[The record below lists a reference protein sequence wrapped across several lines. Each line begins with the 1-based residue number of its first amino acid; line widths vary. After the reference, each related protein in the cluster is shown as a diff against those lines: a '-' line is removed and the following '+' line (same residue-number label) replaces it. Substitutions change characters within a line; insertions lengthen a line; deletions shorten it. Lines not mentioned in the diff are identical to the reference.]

1 MTQTSLPIYA
11 LADDLVTACMTQSRL
26 ILTAPTGSG
35 KSTQVP
41 QILLDRGV
49 LGNGEVVVLQPR
61 RLAARLLASRVAE
74 ERSCALGSEVGYQVR
89 LEGKTSPATRIHYVT
104 EGILLRRL
112 LTSPYLDGVSA
123 ILFDEFHERHVYGDI
138 TLARARMLQKTTRPD
153 LKLVVMS
160 ATLDTSLVHAY
171 LTPCPV
177 LSTTGRLYPVEVEYL
192 ACPVDARRQPIWD
205 TAAAAFD
212 QLVRAGV
219 DGDILVFMPGAYEIM
234 RTIDAIGDL
243 AAARGWTLLP
253 LYGELPP
260 AEQDR
265 AVRSTSGRKVVVAT
279 NVAETSITIDGVR
292 AVIDS
297 GLARIARF
305 DPHRGIN
312 TLYIEPISQAAA
324 DQRTGRA
331 GRTAPGRCLR
341 LWTAQEHRGRAVH
354 EVPEIRRIDLA
365 EILLILK
372 AQGIADMQTFPW
384 LEAPGEPATA
394 RAEQLLRDLGAADS
408 ITGQITELGRRMV
421 SFPVHPRYARMLM
434 AGHTYGCTRE
444 AALIAAL
451 TQTQDVLI
459 RRPPRHI
466 QEARERVLGDRSDS
480 DFFILMLAWRYAQQH
495 GYRLDACQRLAIHA
509 GAARQVTPLFQ
520 QFLHVA
526 ALQGL
531 TINEHSASQ
540 EAIRHCILTAFI
552 DQLALRRDEGTL
564 RCDLVHGRRGELA
577 RDSAVR
583 HHRLFVA
590 AEIDEIEYGNREL
603 NVILRLATAVD
614 ETWLMELFPM
624 AFSERTE
631 VAFDASG
638 KRVISKQVTCF
649 RDLVLRT
656 KLAGTPPEEA
666 AASLLAHAALTG
678 RFTLKHW
685 TPAVDQWLY
694 RLNGLA
700 HWCPELGLTPIGEVE
715 RLFLLQQM
723 CFGSFSAKEIEDRPV
738 WPVLKDWL
746 APGQEALLEAYAPE
760 RFLLPCGRS
769 ARIRYA
775 IDAPPVLSA
784 RIQDLYGLTQTPTI
798 AMGRQHL
805 VVEILAPNQRPVQVT
820 QDLAGFWTH
829 TYPALKKTL
838 QKRYPKHEWR

>member
-11 LADDLVTACMTQSRL
+11 LADDLVAACAVQSRL

-41 QILLDRGV
+41 QILRDRGV
-49 LGNGEVVVLQPR
+49 LGDGEVVVLQPR
-61 RLAARLLASRVAE
+61 RLAARLLAARVAA
-74 ERSCALGSEVGYQVR
+74 ERGCALGSEVGYQVR
-89 LEGKTSPATRIHYVT
+89 LEGQTSPATRIRYVT

-112 LTSPYLDGVSA
+112 LASPHLDGVSA

-138 TLARARMLQKTTRPD
+138 TLARARMLQETTRPD
-153 LKLVVMS
+153 LQLVVMS
-160 ATLDTSLVHAY
+160 ATLDTGLVHAY
-171 LTPCPV
+171 LAPCPV
-177 LSTTGRLYPVEVEYL
+177 LATAGRQYPVEVDYL
-192 ACPVDARRQPIWD
+192 ARPVAARQPIWD
-205 TAAAAFD
+205 TAATAFD
-212 QLVRAGV
+212 QLARSGV
-219 DGDILVFMPGAYEIM
+219 DGDVLVFMPGAYEIM

-243 AAARGWTLLP
+243 TAARGWTLLP

-265 AVRSTSGRKVVVAT
+265 AVRPTAGRKVVVAT

-292 AVIDS
+292 TVIDS

-312 TLYIEPISQAAA
+312 TLYIESISQAAA
-324 DQRTGRA
+324 DQRAGRA

-341 LWTAQEHRGRAVH
+341 LWTAQEHRGRAAH

-365 EILLILK
+365 EIFLLLK
-372 AQGIADMQTFPW
+372 AQGIADMRTFAW
-384 LEAPGEPATA
+384 LEAPAEPATA
-394 RAEQLLRDLGAADS
+394 RAEQLLRDLGAADPV
-408 ITGQITELGRRMV
+408 TGQITELGQRMV

-434 AGHTYGCTRE
+434 AGHTYGCPRE

-451 TQTQDVLI
+451 TQTKDVLI

-466 QEARERVLGDRSDS
+466 LEARERLLGDRSDS

-495 GYRLDACQRLAIHA
+495 GYRLDACQRLGIHA
-509 GAARQVTPLFQ
+509 GAARQVAPLLQ
-520 QFLHVA
+520 QFLRVA
-526 ALQGL
+526 EHQGL
-531 TINEHSASQ
+531 TINERSASQ
-540 EAIRHCILTAFI
+540 EAIRKCILTAFI

-583 HHRLFVA
+583 HSRLFVA
-590 AEIDEIEYGNREL
+590 TEIDEIEHGNREC

-614 ETWLMELFPM
+614 EAWLMELFPT
-624 AFSERTE
+624 ACSERTE

-638 KRVISKQVTCF
+638 KRVISKQVTLF

-656 KLAGTPPEEA
+656 KLAGAPSEA
-666 AASLLAHAALTG
+666 AAAALLAQAVLSG
-678 RFTLKHW
+678 RLTLKHW
-685 TPAVDQWLY
+685 TPAVEQWLH
-694 RLNGLA
+694 RLNALA
-700 HWCPELGLTPIGEVE
+700 QWCPELGLTPIGAAE
-715 RLFLLQQM
+715 RLFLLQQI
-723 CFGSFSAKEIEDRPV
+723 CLGSLSAREIEDKPV

-746 APGQEALLEAYAPE
+746 APGQEPLLEAHAPE

-775 IDAPPVLSA
+775 ADAPPVLSA

-798 AMGRQHL
+798 AMGRQPL
-805 VVEILAPNQRPVQVT
+805 AVEILAPNQRPVQVT
-820 QDLAGFWTH
+820 RDLAGFWTH
-829 TYPALKKTL
+829 TYPTLKKAL

>member
-1 MTQTSLPIYA
+1 MIQASLPIYA
-11 LADDLVTACMTQSRL
+11 LADDLVAACASQSRL
-26 ILTAPTGSG
+26 LLTAPTGSG

-41 QILLDRGV
+41 QILRDRGV
-49 LGNGEVVVLQPR
+49 LGDGEVVVLQPR
-61 RLAARLLASRVAE
+61 RLAARLLATRVAA
-74 ERSCALGSEVGYQVR
+74 ERGCVLGSEVGYQVR

-112 LTSPYLDGVSA
+112 LASPHLDGVSA

-138 TLARARMLQKTTRPD
+138 TLARARMLQETTRPD

-160 ATLDTSLVHAY
+160 ATLDTGLVHSY
-171 LTPCPV
+171 LSPCSV
-177 LSTTGRLYPVEVEYL
+177 LATAGRQYPVEVEYL
-192 ACPVDARRQPIWD
+192 ARPVDARQPIWD
-205 TAAAAFD
+205 TAAGAFD
-212 QLVRAGV
+212 QLARSGV

-234 RTIDAIGDL
+234 RTIDAIGGL

-265 AVRSTSGRKVVVAT
+265 AVRPTAGRKVVVAT
-279 NVAETSITIDGVR
+279 NVAETSITIDGVC

-324 DQRTGRA
+324 DQRAGRA
-331 GRTAPGRCLR
+331 GRTTPGRCLR
-341 LWTAQEHRGRAVH
+341 LWTAQEHRGRAAH

-365 EILLILK
+365 EIFLILK
-372 AQGIADMQTFPW
+372 AQGIADMRTFPW
-384 LEAPGEPATA
+384 LEAPEEPATA
-394 RAEQLLRDLGAADS
+394 RAEQLLRDLGAADP
-408 ITGQITELGRRMV
+408 ITGQMTELGQRMV
-421 SFPVHPRYARMLM
+421 SFPAHPRYARMLM
-434 AGHTYGCTRE
+434 AGHTYGCSRE

-451 TQTQDVLI
+451 TQTQEVLI

-466 QEARERVLGDRSDS
+466 LEARERVLGDRSDS

-495 GYRLDACQRLAIHA
+495 GYRLDACQRLGIHA
-509 GAARQVTPLFQ
+509 GAARQVAPLFQ

-526 ALQGL
+526 EHQGL
-531 TINEHSASQ
+531 TINERSASQ
-540 EAIRHCILTAFI
+540 EAIRKCILTAFI

-583 HHRLFVA
+583 HSRLFVA
-590 AEIDEIEYGNREL
+590 AEIDEIEHGNREL

-614 ETWLMELFPM
+614 EAWLMELFPT
-624 AFSERTE
+624 AFSEHTD

-638 KRVISKQVTCF
+638 KRVISKQVTLF

-656 KLAGTPPEEA
+656 KLAGTPSEEA
-666 AASLLAHAALTG
+666 AASLLAHAVLRG
-678 RFTLKHW
+678 RLTLKHW
-685 TPAVDQWLY
+685 TSAVDQWIY

-700 HWCPELGLTPIGEVE
+700 HWCPELGLTPIDEAE
-715 RLFLLQQM
+715 RLLLLQQI
-723 CFGSFSAKEIEDRPV
+723 CLGSFSAKEIEDKPV

-746 APGQEALLEAYAPE
+746 TPGQEPLLEAYAPE

-769 ARIRYA
+769 ARIRYTA
-775 IDAPPVLSA
+775 DAPPVLSA

-798 AMGRQHL
+798 AMGRQPL
-805 VVEILAPNQRPVQVT
+805 TVEILAPNQRPVQVT
-820 QDLAGFWTH
+820 RDLTGFWTH
-829 TYPALKKTL
+829 TYPTLKKAL

>member
-1 MTQTSLPIYA
+1 MTQTVLPIYA
-11 LADDLVTACMTQSRL
+11 LADDLIAAYTTQSRL

-49 LGNGEVVVLQPR
+49 LGDGEVIVLQPR
-61 RLAARLLASRVAE
+61 RLAARLLAVRVAE
-74 ERSCALGSEVGYQVR
+74 ERGCALGAEVGYQVR
-89 LEGKTSPATRIHYVT
+89 LEGKISPATRIHYVT

-112 LTSPYLDGVSA
+112 LTSPHLDGVSA
-123 ILFDEFHERHVYGDI
+123 ILFDEFHERHIYGDI
-138 TLARARMLQKTTRPD
+138 TLARARMLQETTRPD

-160 ATLDTSLVHAY
+160 ATLDTGLVHTY
-171 LTPCPV
+171 LAPCPV
-177 LSTTGRLYPVEVEYL
+177 LSTAGRLYPVEVEYL
-192 ACPVDARRQPIWD
+192 ARPVDTRRQPIWD

-219 DGDILVFMPGAYEIM
+219 DGDVLVFMPGAYEIM

-243 AAARGWTLLP
+243 TAARGWTLLP

-265 AVRSTSGRKVVVAT
+265 AVRPTSGRKVVVAT

-312 TLYIEPISQAAA
+312 TLYIESISQAAA
-324 DQRTGRA
+324 DQRAGRA

-365 EILLILK
+365 EIFLILK
-372 AQGIADMQTFPW
+372 AQGIADLRTFPW
-384 LEAPGEPATA
+384 LEAPEEPATA
-394 RAEQLLRDLGAADS
+394 RAEQLLRDLGAVDPL
-408 ITGQITELGRRMV
+408 TGQITALGQRMV

-495 GYRLDACQRLAIHA
+495 GYRLDACQRLGIHA
-509 GAARQVTPLFQ
+509 GAARQVTSLFQ

-526 ALQGL
+526 EHQGL
-531 TINEHSASQ
+531 TINERSASQ
-540 EAIRHCILTAFI
+540 ETIRQCILTAFI

-583 HHRLFVA
+583 HSRLFVA
-590 AEIDEIEYGNREL
+590 AEIDEIEHGNREL

-614 ETWLMELFPM
+614 EAWLMALFPT
-624 AFSERTE
+624 AFSERIE

-638 KRVISKQVTCF
+638 KRVISKQVTLF

-656 KLAGTPPEEA
+656 KLAGTPSEEA
-666 AASLLAHAALTG
+666 AASLLAHAVLTG

-700 HWCPELGLTPIGEVE
+700 RWCPELGLTPVGEAE
-715 RLFLLQQM
+715 RLLLLQQM
-723 CFGSFSAKEIEDRPV
+723 CLGSVSAKEIEDKPV

-746 APGQEALLEAYAPE
+746 APGQEALLETYAPE

-769 ARIRYA
+769 TRIRYA
-775 IDAPPVLSA
+775 ADAPPVLSA
-784 RIQDLYGLTQTPTI
+784 RIQDLYGLTQIPTI
-798 AMGRQHL
+798 AMGRQPL

-829 TYPALKKTL
+829 TYPALKKEL